1 MKQECLNNGQ
11 NTGLRNAEL
20 YLSVL
25 SPCCQEPFTSTAPV
39 QGVARTTKEQVTS
52 PGEAAGQATGSA
64 SGAREKPKDTPRSLC

>member
-1 MKQECLNNGQ
+1 MQSSIYPCYLQ
-11 NTGLRNAEL
+11 AARSRLRAQL
-20 YLSVL
+20 V
-25 SPCCQEPFTSTAPV
+25 P